1 MKINKITIFEHNKL
15 IVDKEYNGVIF
26 KESYYNQLIKF
37 YNAQKEKDSL
47 YTLIA
52 NGIKFKEYVGV
63 IQIGNLQ
70 IEVLPK
76 ADKDSTDENKW
87 RKLLINM
94 LREIELQLIKAPS
107 SSWLKLIPNSIL
119 ELYIEIFISELEY
132 LIRTG
137 LIKQYHPVTSNQAVL
152 KGSLYFPKHITHNLV
167 HKELFYTR
175 NITYNYDHIWHSIF
189 RETIQLIKTL
199 TDNAHLHNRIKA
211 LELYFPEVQK
221 RTITAQTFANL
232 KYNRKTEGYRA
243 ATEIAKLLLLNFHP
257 DLSSGTNHILALMFD
272 MNKLWE
278 KFIYITLR
286 KQFIRNQSKY
296 NVYAQRKKLF
306 WSSEYNKREIK
317 PDIIIQEQTNEA
329 NKQTDCYILDTKW
342 KVPENINA
350 IPSDSDLM
358 QIFAYANIFNTHKN
372 ALVYPGNPKNSKKGH
387 YESPEDTQKETIGC
401 DTILLECKEN
411 IKEFQESIYNSISEW
426 LSQKME

>member
-1 MKINKITIFEHNKL
+1 MTISGILYLGKL
-15 IVDKEYNGVIF
+15 F
-26 KESYYNQLIKF
+26 
-37 YNAQKEKDSL
+37 
-47 YTLIA
+47 
-52 NGIKFKEYVGV
+52 
-63 IQIGNLQ
+63 NL
-70 IEVLPK
+70 
-76 ADKDSTDENKW
+76 S
-87 RKLLINM
+87 
-94 LREIELQLIKAPS
+94 
-107 SSWLKLIPNSIL
+107 
-119 ELYIEIFISELEY
+119 
-132 LIRTG
+132 
-137 LIKQYHPVTSNQAVL
+137 
-152 KGSLYFPKHITHNLV
+152 
-167 HKELFYTR
+167 
-175 NITYNYDHIWHSIF
+175 
-189 RETIQLIKTL
+189 KTL
-199 TDNAHLHNRIKA
+199 TDNAHLHNRIKV

-232 KYNRKTEGYRA
+232 KYNRKTESYRP

-372 ALVYPGNPKNSKKGH
+372 ALVYPGNPKNSKNGH
-387 YESPEDTQKETIGC
+387 YESTENNQKETIGC

>member
-119 ELYIEIFISELEY
+119 ELYFEIFISELEY

-137 LIKQYHPVTSNQAVL
+137 LIKQYQPVTSNQAVL
-152 KGSLYFPKHITHNLV
+152 RGSLY
-167 HKELFYTR
+167 
-175 NITYNYDHIWHSIF
+175 
-189 RETIQLIKTL
+189 
-199 TDNAHLHNRIKA
+199 
-211 LELYFPEVQK
+211 
-221 RTITAQTFANL
+221 
-232 KYNRKTEGYRA
+232 
-243 ATEIAKLLLLNFHP
+243 
-257 DLSSGTNHILALMFD
+257 
-272 MNKLWE
+272 
-278 KFIYITLR
+278 
-286 KQFIRNQSKY
+286 
-296 NVYAQRKKLF
+296 
-306 WSSEYNKREIK
+306 
-317 PDIIIQEQTNEA
+317 
-329 NKQTDCYILDTKW
+329 
-342 KVPENINA
+342 
-350 IPSDSDLM
+350 
-358 QIFAYANIFNTHKN
+358 
-372 ALVYPGNPKNSKKGH
+372 
-387 YESPEDTQKETIGC
+387 
-401 DTILLECKEN
+401 
-411 IKEFQESIYNSISEW
+411 
-426 LSQKME
+426 